1 MEGIPKDRSTPPT
14 HLLGLHWGSHES
26 VHLHLLR
33 HSFLLLSMAGHLFPE
48 EATGPI
54 PAVHTLH
61 PLTVGTS
68 TSIAS
73 LSGLPL
79 AGELGQEGPGLGKE
93 WKSGDLQGGIDPW
106 KRSQVS
112 VDCSGGREIAE
123 RGWSPVQIQ
132 VTPGLLSSRS
142 GIRGQQDTGARVA
155 QILIV

>member
-1 MEGIPKDRSTPPT
+1 MEGIPKDSSTPPT
-14 HLLGLHWGSHES
+14 HLLGVHSGSHES
-26 VHLHLLR
+26 VQLHLLR

-61 PLTVGTS
+61 PLMVGTS
-68 TSIAS
+68 TSTAS

-93 WKSGDLQGGIDPW
+93 WKSGRDRSPEKIPSLCRLPW
-106 KRSQVS
+106 RQENS
-112 VDCSGGREIAE
+112 
-123 RGWSPVQIQ
+123 RGWSLVQIQ